1 MEYTVVEVFD
11 INELIVSV
19 NKLIADGWKLQGGVS
34 HSKNTN
40 YRSNNMTFCQA
51 LIKDKKN

>member
-1 MEYTVVEVFD
+1 MKYIVIEEFD
-11 INELIVSV
+11 IEALIVSV

-40 YRSNNMTFCQA
+40 HNNINMTFCQA
-51 LIKDKKN
+51 LIK